1 MAVSLA
7 SSDIGMK
14 LAQYLSV
21 KQIISVD
28 EDVYKIYGD
37 EKE

>member
-1 MAVSLA
+1 
-7 SSDIGMK
+7 MK

-37 EKE
+37 EKEWKICITKEN